1 MAIKKTIEIDVNSSQ
16 ANTNV
21 NQLTNS
27 IDQNTEATKSLK
39 QQYREAVQEAQRLAE
54 EFGATSKQAAE
65 AAKRAANLKDSIED
79 TNDAIAAF
87 KGEGAFNAT
96 AKALGS
102 VASGFSAV
110 EGALVLVGNESKEFE
125 ETMIRLQGA
134 MALAQGLEGLE
145 DLGRSFSQLKTV
157 AVNAFNGIRAAIGA
171 TGIGLLVIALG
182 TIVTYWDDIKAS
194 VSGVTEEQKKLNEA
208 TDANLKAEQSK
219 LESLG
224 SQDNVLKLQGKSEK
238 DILKLKVSQV
248 DAVIKATEAQI
259 KQNDITAKAQIEAA
273 QRNKDILNGIID
285 FISRPLKIVLTAID
299 SIGKSFGKDFGLASG
314 LESLKQSATSLIF
327 DPEETAKEAEA
338 TRAESLKALDKLK
351 NDRAGFLLSIKN
363 LDNQASQ
370 EAKAKAK
377 EQKDE
382 EEKLAKE
389 KAEALERI
397 RQGEI
402 DTQAERRAE
411 ELRQVREHYAKLI
424 AEAEKFGVDTT
435 NLKEAQRTKEKELE
449 DKFAKED
456 DEAEL
461 EYWTKQADA
470 SIQRTNEEKQNAD
483 ARMKISELEFQQK
496 MAQANETAQVLGN
509 LGQIVGEQTA
519 AGKAL
524 GIATALI
531 NTYIG
536 VSEALKQESTLPS
549 PFDYVAKV
557 VNVAGIL
564 ATGFKTVKAITAV
577 KVPGGGGGGAGVPGA
592 AGITAGATGGAGGG
606 APQFNIVGGNVAN
619 QLGQVLGNQPPVQ
632 AFVVGSQVTS
642 QQALD
647 RNIITN
653 ASLG

>member
-39 QQYREAVQEAQRLAE
+39 QQYREAVEEAQRLAE
-54 EFGATSKQAAE
+54 EFGSTSKQAAE

-182 TIVTYWDDIKAS
+182 TIVTYWDDIKSS

-338 TRAESLKALDKLK
+338 TRAESLKALEKLK
-351 NDRAGFLLSIKN
+351 NDRAGFILAIRNIDAQAARPQVQERQIAETVNQIKTPEELTPEERLQRDLALS
-363 LDNQASQ
+363 QQ
-370 EAKAKAK
+370 
-377 EQKDE
+377 
-382 EEKLAKE
+382 
-389 KAEALERI
+389 RI
-397 RQGEI
+397 E
-402 DTQAERRAE
+402 AERAAAAE
-411 ELRQVREHYAKLI
+411 IARIQQESLEQERLI
-424 AEAEKFGVDTT
+424 
-435 NLKEAQRTKEKELE
+435 Q
-449 DKFAKED
+449 
-456 DEAEL
+456 
-461 EYWTKQADA
+461 
-470 SIQRTNEEKQNAD
+470 
-483 ARMKISELEFQQK
+483 QQK
-496 MAQANETAQVLGN
+496 IALIGNYLGEVSAI
-509 LGQIVGEQTA
+509 LGEQSK
-519 AGKAL
+519 AGKAF
-524 GIATALI
+524 AVAQALI
-531 NTYIG
+531 NTYQGISNVWSEKSESGFVGAGLFQRIATTAIVAAKGFATVKNIMKVNPTGSGAAPSMGG
-536 VSEALKQESTLPS
+536 VS
-549 PFDYVAKV
+549 
-557 VNVAGIL
+557 
-564 ATGFKTVKAITAV
+564 
-577 KVPGGGGGGAGVPGA
+577 
-592 AGITAGATGGAGGG
+592 GGAGG
-606 APQFNIVGGNVAN
+606 ATPQFNIVGGNVAN